1 MCKSWDTY
9 RFYGYNILLIAVNFP
24 PLLQKPLYPLT
35 IIHTKSLLVI
45 THLEPDILEYEF
57 KWALGRIIMN
67 KASGSEVMEFQLS
80 YFKS

>member
-1 MCKSWDTY
+1 MEE
-9 RFYGYNILLIAVNFP
+9 
-24 PLLQKPLYPLT
+24 LYK
-35 IIHTKSLLVI
+35 KSLNELDKHDDAVS
-45 THLEPDILEYEF
+45 HLEPDILEYEF